1 MTLTPHLSF
10 NGQCEVAFKFYERC
24 LGGKITTM
32 LTWGGSPMATQ
43 GPPEMEHQ
51 ILHATL
57 MIGDSMLAGADVPPG
72 QYQKP
77 QGFQVLI
84 GIDDPVKGERM
95 FNARAENGTVQMPFQ
110 KTFGATGFGVL
121 TDQFGVSW
129 EINCEQAATQA

>member
-10 NGQCEVAFKFYERC
+10 NGQCEAAFKFYERC
-24 LGGKITTM
+24 LSGKIITM
-32 LTWGGSPMATQ
+32 LIWGDSPMATQ
-43 GPPEMEHQ
+43 GPPDFEHK

-57 MIGDSMLAGADVPPG
+57 MIGDSMLAGSDVPPG

-77 QGFQVLI
+77 QGCHVLI

-95 FNARAENGTVQMPFQ
+95 FNNLAENGTVQMPFQ
-110 KTFGATGFGVL
+110 KTFWASGFGVL

-129 EINCEQAATQA
+129 EINCEEAATKA